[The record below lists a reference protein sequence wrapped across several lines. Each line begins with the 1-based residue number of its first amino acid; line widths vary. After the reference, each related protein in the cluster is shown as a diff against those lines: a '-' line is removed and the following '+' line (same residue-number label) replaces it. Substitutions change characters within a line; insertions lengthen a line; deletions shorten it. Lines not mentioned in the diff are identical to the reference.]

1 MNLIFI
7 AFAAWLVLRCYH
19 PYPPSSQPHLHPNI
33 AATYAPTSKW
43 GAPIAVNTHI
53 HTRAN
58 PTVSLS
64 LPPSLTH
71 HPPFSFSS
79 CLSLSPITLPVL
91 VFDLQTLVGIMTTNQ
106 GWRWVITM
114 WPTHPSWPF
123 YSLHMMHL
131 SDSFVEPAELHQWGG
146 FHAKFTGTLIKL
158 NEVFKGQ
165 TPKTFLEVLGVKND
179 KFYCLFLCS
188 FLKTMF

>member
-43 GAPIAVNTHI
+43 GPIAVTTHTSTHAQI
-53 HTRAN
+53 RQSHC
-58 PTVSLS
+58 
-64 LPPSLTH
+64 PSLLH
-71 HPPFSFSS
+71 SFPPFSFSG
-79 CLSLSPITLPVL
+79 CLSPSPITLPVL

-123 YSLHMMHL
+123 YSPHMMHL
-131 SDSFVEPAELHQWGG
+131 SDSFVEPAELHRGG
-146 FHAKFTGTLIKL
+146 LPRKVYRDL
-158 NEVFKGQ
+158 NKVGWS
-165 TPKTFLEVLGVKND
+165 V
-179 KFYCLFLCS
+179 
-188 FLKTMF
+188 

>member
-19 PYPPSSQPHLHPNI
+19 PYPPSSQPHPLPSI
-33 AATYAPTSKW
+33 AAIYIAICTAQGQMAVTGTHTSSRLF
-43 GAPIAVNTHI
+43 V
-53 HTRAN
+53 
-58 PTVSLS
+58 
-64 LPPSLTH
+64 PPSFTH
-71 HPPFSFSS
+71 FPPFSFSG

-123 YSLHMMHL
+123 YSPHMMHL
-131 SDSFVEPAELHQWGG
+131 PDSFWEPAELHYDCFMWSSHGAGYSRADAASNCTKKKQ
-146 FHAKFTGTLIKL
+146 HIELL
-158 NEVFKGQ
+158 V
-165 TPKTFLEVLGVKND
+165 TFMVCVI
-179 KFYCLFLCS
+179 
-188 FLKTMF
+188 